1 MFLDKG
7 VFFSIRVFF
16 NEHSRITGLQDKGE
30 GISLTPYYHFHPLN
44 MRLDITRAIT
54 AESSPLHM
62 AAGLEPGT
70 FGFRAQVANHQATRP
85 YVHSKV
91 FWKYAGKLQENTHAE
106 VFGNFIEI
114 TLRYWCSLVNLLHN
128 FRTPFLKDTSG
139 WPHLPVANFCVNS
152 TSGSGEFCVVFEHF
166 WKIDYLLPRRF
177 FLS

>member
-1 MFLDKG
+1 MYWFLSMSPVFHVKILCPGSHRQCAGSQVKGLRWRVQGPGPHIKIPGPGSQEEGTGFWVPLSQYAFRSSRSEVFLVKG

-16 NEHSRITGLQDKGE
+16 HEHSRITGLQGKGE

-91 FWKYAGKLQENTHAE
+91 F
-106 VFGNFIEI
+106 
-114 TLRYWCSLVNLLHN
+114 
-128 FRTPFLKDTSG
+128 
-139 WPHLPVANFCVNS
+139 
-152 TSGSGEFCVVFEHF
+152 
-166 WKIDYLLPRRF
+166 
-177 FLS
+177 